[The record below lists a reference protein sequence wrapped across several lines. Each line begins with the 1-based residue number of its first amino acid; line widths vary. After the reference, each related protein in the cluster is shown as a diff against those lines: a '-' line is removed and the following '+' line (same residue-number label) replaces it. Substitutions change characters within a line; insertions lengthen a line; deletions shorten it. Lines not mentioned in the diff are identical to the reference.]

1 MGRLAQEA
9 LGCQAEVLCGGLGS
23 PNRDRVLQHIV
34 AGHPLLIPYP
44 RVREGARLGWG
55 SGRRGRVS
63 RGHPAALTLTAV
75 QLRRGLQPRAVSE
88 EGPQGP
94 LGCERRWVPLPLPW
108 TLTVS
113 LPDPQSPLLTCSPSC
128 PSTVLQAGAR
138 VGLPLSL
145 QGPGRQQ
152 VLQHLS
158 IRVFPKQETQH
169 RGGSNWTA
177 NLARTLPGS
186 VTRGLQ
192 VPIWK

>member
-23 PNRDRVLQHIV
+23 PNRDLVLQHIV

-44 RVREGARLGWG
+44 RVRDGARLGWG
-55 SGRRGRVS
+55 ESGSGTEPGWDGGSRRRGRVS

-94 LGCERRWVPLPLPW
+94 LGCERRWVPPPLPW

-113 LPDPQSPLLTCSPSC
+113 LPDPKSPLLTCSPSC
-128 PSTVLQAGAR
+128 QPLHST
-138 VGLPLSL
+138 P
-145 QGPGRQQ
+145 
-152 VLQHLS
+152 
-158 IRVFPKQETQH
+158 
-169 RGGSNWTA
+169 GGSQGWT
-177 NLARTLPGS
+177 TF
-186 VTRGLQ
+186 
-192 VPIWK
+192 VPAG